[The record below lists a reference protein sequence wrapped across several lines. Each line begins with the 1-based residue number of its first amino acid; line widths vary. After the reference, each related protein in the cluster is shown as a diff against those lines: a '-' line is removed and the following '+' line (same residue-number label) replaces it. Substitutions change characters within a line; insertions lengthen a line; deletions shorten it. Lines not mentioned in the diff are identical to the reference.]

1 MQIEVLIPGLL
12 RSYTDG
18 AAKVALTVAPSDSTQ
33 SAPSIADALDALDAR
48 YPGLRFRIVD
58 EQGRLR
64 RHIRLFVDLAEA
76 RELATPLA
84 AGHTLMIVGALS
96 GG

>member
-1 MQIEVLIPGLL
+1 VIDVLIPGLL

-18 AAKVALTVAPSDSTQ
+18 VAKVALTVAPPDDPQ
-33 SAPSIADALDALDAR
+33 RAPSVDDALLALDAC

-64 RHIRLFVDLAEA
+64 RHIRLFLDLVEA
-76 RELATPLA
+76 RDLATPLA
-84 AGHTLMIVGALS
+84 TARTLMIVGALS

>member
-1 MQIEVLIPGLL
+1 VVIDVLIPGLL

-18 AAKVALTVAPSDSTQ
+18 AAKVALTVEASGTEQCAPSV
-33 SAPSIADALDALDAR
+33 ADALFALDAR

-84 AGHTLMIVGALS
+84 AGQTLMIVGALS

>member
-1 MQIEVLIPGLL
+1 VVIDVLIPGLL

-18 AAKVALTVAPSDSTQ
+18 AAKVALTVGASGAQ
-33 SAPSIADALDALDAR
+33 GGGPSIADALDALDAR
-48 YPGLRFRIVD
+48 FPGLRFRIVD
-58 EQGRLR
+58 EQGKLR

-76 RELATPLA
+76 RELATPLVT
-84 AGHTLMIVGALS
+84 GQTLMIVGALS